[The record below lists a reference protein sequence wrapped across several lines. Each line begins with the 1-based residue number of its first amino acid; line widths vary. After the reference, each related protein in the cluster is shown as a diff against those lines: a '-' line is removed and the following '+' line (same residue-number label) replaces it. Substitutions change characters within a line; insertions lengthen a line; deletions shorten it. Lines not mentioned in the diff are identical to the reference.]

1 MSRLNFRLEKVA
13 SGSKA
18 RATTFRTLHNE
29 VQTPLFMPV
38 GTRATVRAQTLE
50 TLEGS
55 NAQILLANT
64 YHLLLRPGPEVF
76 RKAGGIH
83 RFMHWNK
90 SVLTDSGGFQIFS
103 LSHARKMNE
112 RGAEFK
118 SYIDNSKILLTPEAS
133 IEMQKAIGSDI
144 MMVLDQCVPS
154 NSDRALCEEAMG
166 LTHRWALR
174 SFEAR
179 GDSPQSLFGI
189 VQGACFPDLRKQSAD
204 FLTQIPFDGFAL
216 GGLAVGESKAEREDT
231 TELTAELLPQDR
243 PRYLMGVGMP
253 IDLLEAVHRG
263 VDLFDCII
271 PTALAQQGEAFTSKG
286 HISLRRGVYRFSE
299 EPLDPQ
305 CSCPTC
311 TRYSRSYLHFLVKTQ
326 EVLGWHLIG
335 CHNLYFYSGLM
346 RQMREHIL
354 ADTFEPFYREMR
366 TCLAEEDQDHPVR
379 RPRMRPK
386 RNKSPIL
393 ELGNYEVFTSPHGF
407 SSIRQKSSG
416 EIMHSVNPP
425 LEEAHRIYIE
435 QPRLVERIWKS
446 DSGLVREW
454 VIWDVGLGAATNA
467 MAAIRAIEQAASQVQ
482 GAAEK
487 MNRIRVISFENDLD
501 SLRLALHHIPRFPQL
516 QHGAPTTVLKE
527 GKWSSKSLP
536 LEWELI
542 EGDFLQKL
550 DQVSPPDLIFYDPFS
565 YKTDSSLWTLGA
577 FRQVFEKCSGRRVDL
592 YTYSASTSVRS
603 ALLAAGFF
611 VGRGVGTGPKEETT
625 VAWTAGDTGNQFL
638 RSESLLGQEWLAR
651 WERSGSKF
659 PLGLHELE
667 KVSLKNAIRLHPQF
681 NSC

>member
-13 SGSKA
+13 SGSRA

-50 TLEGS
+50 TLEGCG
-55 NAQILLANT
+55 AQILLANT

-103 LSHARKMNE
+103 LPHARKMNE
-112 RGAEFK
+112 QGAEFR
-118 SYIDNSKILLTPEAS
+118 SYIDQSRVLLTPEAS

-154 NSDRALCEEAMG
+154 NSERKICEEAMA
-166 LTHRWALR
+166 LTHRWAVR

-189 VQGACFPDLRKQSAD
+189 VQGACFQDLRKQSAD

-216 GGLAVGESKAEREDT
+216 GGLAVGESKQEREDT
-231 TELTAELLPQDR
+231 TEWVAELLPQDR

-286 HISLRRGVYRFSE
+286 HVSLRRGVYRFSE
-299 EPLDPQ
+299 EALDPQ
-305 CSCPTC
+305 CQCPTC

-346 RQMREHIL
+346 KQMRQHIL
-354 ADTFEPFYREMR
+354 ADTFLPFYREMR
-366 TCLAEEDQDHPVR
+366 TRLSHEDEDYPVKLQRER
-379 RPRMRPK
+379 RRK
-386 RNKSPIL
+386 TISL
-393 ELGNYEVFTSPHGF
+393 ELGNYEVHRSPQGF
-407 SSIRQKSSG
+407 SSIRQRSSG
-416 EIMHSVNPP
+416 EIMHSVNDPT
-425 LEEAHRIYIE
+425 EEARKIYLE
-435 QPRLVERIWKS
+435 QSRLVERLS
-446 DSGLVREW
+446 LPET

-467 MAAIRAIEQAASQVQ
+467 MAAIRALE
-482 GAAEK
+482 EK
-487 MNRIRVISFENDLD
+487 ACKEARVRIVSFENDLD
-501 SLRLALHHIPRFPQL
+501 SLRLALRHVSNFPHLHHGGPSTL
-516 QHGAPTTVLKE
+516 LKE
-527 GKWSSKSLP
+527 GKWKSKTLP
-536 LEWELI
+536 IEWELV
-542 EGDFLQKL
+542 EGDFIEKL
-550 DQVSPPDLIFYDPFS
+550 VDAPAPDWIFYDPFS
-565 YKTDSSLWTLGA
+565 YKTDSSLWTLDA
-577 FRQVFEKCSGRRVDL
+577 FESLFKRCLGRRVEL

-625 VAWTAGDTGNQFL
+625 VAWTSGL
-638 RSESLLGQEWLAR
+638 SSEGSPLDSGWLAR
-651 WERSGSKF
+651 WERSGARFPIGLSK
-659 PLGLHELE
+659 E
-667 KVSLKNAIRLHPQF
+667 KQAQVEQRIRLHPQF
-681 NSC
+681 Q